1 MKIRVSKKYVIV
13 ENRNKEYINDP
24 YTAESGLIEFSP
36 DFWTVSVFDEVPPAD
51 LKIKKDPLKKI
62 VLDTAN
68 KSV

>member
-1 MKIRVSKKYVIV
+1 MKIRVDKKYVIV
-13 ENRNKEYINDP
+13 ENKNKEYINDP
-24 YTAESGLIEFSP
+24 YTAESGLIEYSP

-62 VLDTAN
+62 VFDTTD